1 MEARFSAQK
10 KEYESCIAREKWQVK
25 YDAQTSNGM
34 GVGRET
40 LKGHALCILQTIF
53 LTCLP
58 QYKRKSCALLL
69 SSIFRLSRIEHE
81 LPSYVGTFEKS
92 RQNWQQ

>member
-1 MEARFSAQK
+1 MPEEPSKRGEMASHSSVEARDRITMEARFSAQK

-34 GVGRET
+34 GVGGET

-53 LTCLP
+53 
-58 QYKRKSCALLL
+58 
-69 SSIFRLSRIEHE
+69 
-81 LPSYVGTFEKS
+81 
-92 RQNWQQ
+92 